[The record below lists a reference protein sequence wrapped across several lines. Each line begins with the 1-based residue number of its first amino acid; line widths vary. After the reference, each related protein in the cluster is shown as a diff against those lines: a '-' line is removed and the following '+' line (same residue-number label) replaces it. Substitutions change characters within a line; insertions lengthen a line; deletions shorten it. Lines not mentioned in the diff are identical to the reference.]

1 LIALS
6 SSLSVPDSFKS
17 VGTTDPSTLKKA
29 IFWAHG
35 TADYV
40 PINCQLP
47 EFSLINI
54 YCLLLIFSRVGATQS
69 IDYLVNPVGF
79 KKISKN
85 EAPTAGTITWSS
97 YEGLKHETNEEE
109 LEDIQKW

>member
-1 LIALS
+1 L
-6 SSLSVPDSFKS
+6 
-17 VGTTDPSTLKKA
+17 
-29 IFWAHG
+29 
-35 TADYV
+35 
-40 PINCQLP
+40 
-47 EFSLINI
+47 
-54 YCLLLIFSRVGATQS
+54 RVGATQS